1 MPTEELTGLA
11 GGVLALGLTW
21 AAYVI
26 VENTLLSLA
35 WLPYTW
41 IAAGLVIASVLGMLA
56 AWRAVRRELRRLD
69 AY

>member
-1 MPTEELTGLA
+1 MSFAKLPL
-11 GGVLALGLTW
+11 LALGLTW
-21 AAYVI
+21 ATYI
-26 VENTLLSLA
+26 VVERTLLSLS

-41 IAAGLVIASVLGMLA
+41 VGAGIVLASLLGMLA